1 MSPEKLVRPEVLA
14 LTAYQVPDAQGM
26 VKLDAMEN
34 PYPLPGALRR
44 ELSEA
49 LSRVDLNRY
58 PEPTGRRVR
67 ELIARRMNLPS
78 GMELLLGNGSDDLI
92 QIVTLALARPGTTM
106 MYPAP
111 TFVMYGVNAALCGMN
126 AVAVPLREDFSFDA
140 DAFIARMK
148 SSPPALVFIAYPNN
162 PTGALYGEE
171 DVLRVIRAAK
181 GLVVLD
187 EAYHAFAGKSFMP
200 RLAEHPNLVVLRT
213 LSKLGLAG
221 IRLGYLAGRP
231 QWIEQFNKVRQ
242 AYNVNALTQAA
253 ALFMLERLEVLE
265 EQAALIRAERAGLG
279 AALERLP
286 GVTVFPS
293 QANFFLVR
301 VPEAER
307 TDAELKRQGVL
318 VKNLHP
324 WLRNCLRIT
333 VGTPEENR
341 ILLTALQ
348 EAL

>member
-1 MSPEKLVRPEVLA
+1 MSPEKLLRPEILA
-14 LTAYQVPDAQGM
+14 LSAYRVPEAQGM

-34 PYPLPGALRR
+34 PYALPSALRR
-44 ELSEA
+44 ELAEA

-78 GMELLLGNGSDDLI
+78 GMELLLGNGSDELI
-92 QIVTLALARPGTTM
+92 HMITLALARPGTTM

-111 TFVMYGVNAALCGMN
+111 SFVMYGVNAALCGMN

-162 PTGALYGEE
+162 PTGALYAQE
-171 DVLRVIRAAK
+171 DILRVIRAAK

>member
-1 MSPEKLVRPEVLA
+1 MSPEKLLRPEILA
-14 LTAYQVPDAQGM
+14 LSAYRVPEAQGM

-34 PYPLPGALRR
+34 PYALPSALRR
-44 ELSEA
+44 ELAEA

-78 GMELLLGNGSDDLI
+78 GIELLLGNGSDELI
-92 QIVTLALARPGTTM
+92 HIITLALARPGTTM

-111 TFVMYGVNAALCGMN
+111 SFVMYGVNAALCGMN

-140 DAFIARMK
+140 EAFIARMK
-148 SSPPALVFIAYPNN
+148 SSPPGLVFIAYPNN
-162 PTGALYGEE
+162 PTGALYAEE
-171 DVLRVIRAAK
+171 DVLRVILAAK

-187 EAYHAFAGKSFMP
+187 EAYHAFAGKSFMQ
-200 RLAEHPNLVVLRT
+200 RLPEHPNLVVLRT

-253 ALFMLERLEVLE
+253 ALFVLERLEVLE
-265 EQAALIRAERAGLG
+265 EQAARIRAERAALG

-293 QANFFLVR
+293 HANFFLVR
-301 VPEAER
+301 VREAER
-307 TDAELKRQGVL
+307 TDQALRRQGVL

-324 WLRNCLRIT
+324 GLRNCLRIT

-341 ILLTALQ
+341 ILLTALH